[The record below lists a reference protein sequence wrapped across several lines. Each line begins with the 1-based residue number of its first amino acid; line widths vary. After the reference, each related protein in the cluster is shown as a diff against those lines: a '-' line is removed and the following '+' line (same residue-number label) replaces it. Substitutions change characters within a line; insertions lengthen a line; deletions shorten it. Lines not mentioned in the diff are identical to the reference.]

1 MEPITYTPTQKSKTF
16 NLIVGSFFI
25 FIGGIFSCVSCL
37 LPLLF
42 IAMIRVSPSGDPSLI
57 FGSLIALACG
67 TMFGLLFV
75 GVGVWAAF
83 FAEKNIKLELT
94 ADSLSYYEGSKVT
107 SLKLAEI
114 SKLLVHEAWQKR
126 VHYWYIRIEDR
137 NGTWIDL
144 EITQD
149 NYFGTFDAQTVL
161 RDLLPRLTSLAQIVT
176 RINKYIETGRM
187 EN

>member
-1 MEPITYTPTQKSKTF
+1 MKPTTYTPTQKSKTF
-16 NLIVGSFFI
+16 NLIIGLFFT

-37 LPLLF
+37 LPLLY
-42 IAMIRVSPSGDPSLI
+42 IAMIRASPSGDPSLI
-57 FGSLIALACG
+57 FGPLIALACG

-94 ADSLSYYEGSKVT
+94 ADSLNYYEGNKVT

-114 SKLLVHEAWQKR
+114 SKLSVHEAWQKR

-149 NYFGTFDAQTVL
+149 NYFGTFDVQTVL
-161 RDLLPRLTSLAQIVT
+161 RDLLPRLTSQT
-176 RINKYIETGRM
+176 QMEMRIKNYIETGRI